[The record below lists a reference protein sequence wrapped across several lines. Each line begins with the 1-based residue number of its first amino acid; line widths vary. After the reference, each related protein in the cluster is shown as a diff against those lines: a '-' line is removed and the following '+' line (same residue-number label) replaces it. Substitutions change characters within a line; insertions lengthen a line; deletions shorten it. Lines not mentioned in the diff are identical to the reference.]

1 MIAKLLNW
9 LFDRPAYVMLVR
21 CDQALEAQPRQ
32 RFTRSWAWLMILSL
46 LVGVASC
53 QVFGGPWELFGGYS
67 RPLIIP
73 PAMTV
78 AFLVL
83 WPLRRAISATAQVVG
98 GRDSTNVATAA
109 ALTVLMFALALIAMP
124 VQPVYDE
131 LQLPARLASLRPWLA
146 WLRPEY
152 DIHRVLL
159 LAPLWGAWAMLIV
172 GQFCK
177 PNERTEP
184 QVASMLRGCGAFTS
198 AALMGLLTAVTLFY
212 CPSRE
217 WTQWAQLTTPAATI
231 VAAVAGGAVICRS
244 QNGLRRNGLLCA
256 NVLVQLVFML
266 AYLANR
272 YR

>member
-1 MIAKLLNW
+1 
-9 LFDRPAYVMLVR
+9 MLVR
-21 CDQALEAQPRQ
+21 SDQALDTQPRQ
-32 RFTRSWAWLMILSL
+32 RFTSAWVGLMILSL
-46 LVGVASC
+46 LVGIASC
-53 QVFGGPWELFGGYS
+53 QVFGGTWKLDNEYS
-67 RPLIIP
+67 RPLFIP

-78 AFLVL
+78 LFLVL
-83 WPLRRAISATAQVVG
+83 WPLRRAVWATAHVVG

-109 ALTVLMFALALIAMP
+109 AMTVLMIAVALIAMP

-131 LQLPARLASLRPWLA
+131 LQLPARLASLRPWLT

-152 DIHRVLL
+152 DIYRVLL
-159 LAPLWGAWAMLIV
+159 LAPLWGAWAMLVV
-172 GQFCK
+172 GQFYK
-177 PNERTEP
+177 PDDRTEP
-184 QVASMLRGCGAFTS
+184 QVASMLRGCGAFTT

-212 CPSRE
+212 CPNRQ

-231 VAAVAGGAVICRS
+231 VAAVAGGAIICRT